1 MISFKAQFPINSSK
15 EEALAFLMK
24 DLPLSEGRGQTTPQ
38 NRLKKLG
45 ALRLLAA
52 ADNWEHARDHADE
65 HKTVNGIT
73 PLYPNQEKWCKARAG
88 AEEEIQTALSR
99 LF

>member
-1 MISFKAQFPINSSK
+1 MIQVSANFPINTSK
-15 EEALAFLMK
+15 EEAIEFLTSH
-24 DLPLSEGRGQTTPQ
+24 LPLASGSGKTTPQ

-52 ADNWEHARDHADE
+52 ADNWELARDHAND

-73 PLYPNQEKWCKARAG
+73 PLYPNQEKWCKARTG
-88 AEEEIQTALSR
+88 AKEEIQTALSR
-99 LF
+99 LL